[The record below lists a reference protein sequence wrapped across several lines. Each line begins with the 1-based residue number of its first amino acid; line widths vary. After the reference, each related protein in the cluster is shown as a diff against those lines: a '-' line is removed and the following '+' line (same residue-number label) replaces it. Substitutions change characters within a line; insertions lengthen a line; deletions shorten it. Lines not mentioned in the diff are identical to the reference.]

1 MSTPTK
7 REAAKAAMSVAED
20 IAEGRLDP
28 LALQQQAVTEC
39 RELFGTVV
47 GDGDALWTLHAD
59 VARQA
64 IALGALSADELSEWA
79 AVMRRRTG
87 EPSEP
92 PAPSVDLLP
101 AESVASVDESQPEP
115 TDEPDAAPAGGV
127 AGALAVLAALATAT
141 LPPTPRPNP
150 PLHRRAPPTGTTRW
164 PGGTRAATDGS
175 DGRLETIVSRRI
187 RQQRR

>member
-1 MSTPTK
+1 MSTATTSDVIT
-7 REAAKAAMSVAED
+7 AAMS
-20 IAEGRLDP
+20 IASDAADGKLSPTD
-28 LALQQQAVTEC
+28 LQATAAAEC

-92 PAPSVDLLP
+92 PTPPVEMLP
-101 AESVASVDESQPEP
+101 AESPASVGESQPES
-115 TDEPDAAPAGGV
+115 TDEPDATDRAGGV
-127 AGALAVLAALATAT
+127 AGALAVLAALAAAKPADTET
-141 LPPTPRPNP
+141 EPTPAPQRRGDDYD
-150 PLHRRAPPTGTTRW
+150 PLAGW
-164 PGGTRAATDGS
+164 NAGG
-175 DGRLETIVSRRI
+175 SRRP
-187 RQQRR
+187 